1 MWDALVTAGNLIIIP
16 ALLTTALDQRAYI
29 PRLTSGISVVGIT
42 AVVIGLVGV
51 GLTLSPIVLGIIGA
65 IWLFI
70 FLFRHEPPTLS
81 AAVSS
86 EDESA

>member
-1 MWDALVTAGNLIIIP
+1 MWDVLVTAGNLIIIP

-29 PRLTSGISVVGIT
+29 PRLTSGISLVGIT

-51 GLTLSPIVLGIIGA
+51 GLILSPILLGIVGA

-70 FLFRHEPPTLS
+70 FLFRHEPPTPF
-81 AAVSS
+81 AVDSR
-86 EDESA
+86 EEKCP